1 MAFLLKPGKKTKN
14 DDYFSDKEYANIQLI
29 SLPRKFWSDTNT
41 TDDEDEDT
49 GSGNQFLTCK
59 KHNRPIELSKS
70 CTMFLVMLG
79 PVRSIQKLKLNQNG
93 PKIWIP
99 YKKISVYS
107 QFFRS

>member
-1 MAFLLKPGKKTKN
+1 MAYPFLLQPDKETKN
-14 DDYFSDKEYANIQLI
+14 DDYFSDKEYETLQLI
-29 SLPRKFWSDTNT
+29 SLPRKLWHDTTT

-59 KHNRPIELSKS
+59 KHKRPIELSKS
-70 CTMFLVMLG
+70 FTMFSVIIG

-99 YKKISVYS
+99 Y
-107 QFFRS
+107 